1 MRIDQRQW
9 TRLHVADGGP
19 SRALVR
25 GVDVAGGMASAE
37 EAVGMERVV
46 VAVWAEEDSPGLR
59 TCVTPA
65 GGKVTGRG
73 NAIGRC

>member
-1 MRIDQRQW
+1 MEISQRQW

-25 GVDVAGGMASAE
+25 GVDVAGGETSAA

-46 VAVWAEEDSPGLR
+46 VAVWAEVDSPGLR

-65 GGKVTGRG
+65 GGKVIGRG
-73 NAIGRC
+73 SAIGKC